1 MVQLLMNKLTVKQ
14 EKFCQEYVVDFNATQ
29 AAIRAGY
36 KKNAAKQVGSENLSK
51 LYLTDRIKELG
62 KPMAKKL
69 EVNREMVLEMI
80 LNMAKDGEQEGNRI
94 KAMDMLGKVVGIYET
109 DNMQQ
114 SNVQAIQVYLPQKE
128 K

>member
-1 MVQLLMNKLTVKQ
+1 MDMKLTAKQ
-14 EKFCQEYVVDFNATQ
+14 ELFCKEYTIDRNASA

-36 KKNAAKQVGSENLSK
+36 AKASAKEIGCENLTK
-51 LYLTDRIKELG
+51 PHIAERIKALD
-62 KPMAKKL
+62 KPMAKKV
-69 EVNREMVLEMI
+69 EITREKVLKMI
-80 LNMAKDGEQEGNRI
+80 LTMAEDGEQEGNRI

>member
-1 MVQLLMNKLTVKQ
+1 MVQLPMNKLTAKQ
-14 EKFCQEYVVDFNATQ
+14 ELFCKEYTIDRNASA

-36 KKNAAKQVGSENLSK
+36 AKASAKEIGCENLTK
-51 LYLTDRIKELG
+51 PHIAERIKALDS
-62 KPMAKKL
+62 PMAKKL
-69 EVNREMVLEMI
+69 EVSREMVLKMMLDI
-80 LNMAKDGEQEGNRI
+80 AQDGEAESNRI
-94 KAMDMLGKVVGIYET
+94 KAIDMLGKVVGVYET